1 MNYILVAVISYICG
15 AIPFSYILPRLKKID
30 VRNVGSGNVG
40 GTNALRAAGPLIGLT
55 CMILDALKSFVPVLI
70 VSRIFTYDPHYVGIA
85 AIFAV
90 LGHDFPIFL
99 KFRGGKGVASTTGVF
114 FAVNPLSGF
123 VFLGVWISLTLY
135 TKYVSLASI
144 AGMYCA
150 ALVTFLFNTDFAVLF
165 LLLATLA
172 TLRHSENIERL
183 LKGTERKTDLISM
196 FRKRR

>member
-1 MNYILVAVISYICG
+1 MNYVLVGLICYICG
-15 AIPFSYILPRLKKID
+15 AVPFSYILPKLKKVD

-40 GTNALRAAGPLIGLT
+40 GTNALRAAGPLIGMM
-55 CMILDALKSFVPVLI
+55 CMILDALKSFIPVLI
-70 VSRIFTYDPHYVGIA
+70 VSRIFMYDPHYVGIA

-99 KFRGGKGVASTTGVF
+99 KFKGGKGVASTTGVF
-114 FAVNPLSGF
+114 FAIHPLSGF
-123 VFLGVWISLTLY
+123 VFLGVWISFTLCI
-135 TKYVSLASI
+135 KYVSLASI
-144 AGMYCA
+144 VGMYCA
-150 ALVTFLFNTDFAVLF
+150 ALVTFLFSRDFAVLF